1 MKFVSPAGV
10 KKVQT
15 DMTPMIDVVFQLMV
29 FFLFT
34 FKIAPVEG
42 EIGVNMPAITA
53 GSSAQK
59 QDVTI
64 ERVPIK
70 LLAGNSGGLDQVML
84 GERFLGGGEQA
95 LRSLSQVLKDTYAG
109 PGGVVNDVEVE
120 VDADRQLRY
129 HWVIRA
135 TNAIMYAGIDAINF
149 RDPKIDPRHK

>member
-1 MKFVSPAGV
+1 MEFVSPAGV

-53 GSSAQK
+53 GSSASP
-59 QDVTI
+59 QDVTV
-64 ERVPIK
+64 EKVPIK
-70 LLAGNSGGLDQVML
+70 LFAGSGGVLEEVML
-84 GERFLGGGEQA
+84 GDRSLGGGEKSLRA
-95 LRSLSQVLKDTYAG
+95 LSEILKETYSG
-109 PGGVVNDVEVE
+109 PTGVAKDVEVE
-120 VDADRQLRY
+120 VDADRPLRY

-135 TNAIMYAGIDAINF
+135 TNAIMYAGIDSINF
-149 RDPKIDPRHK
+149 RDPKIDPRRQ